1 MYDTY
6 YRLKSSALKQLD
18 AVSLVPHPAMTAVRN
33 PGTVGSSLC
42 QEALFTIRGIWN
54 HVKRKPDFMHL
65 FANVLTFPQQWV
77 DQATNPI
84 NLYYPVYVSD
94 NSQYLT

>member
-33 PGTVGSSLC
+33 LGTVGSSLC
-42 QEALFTIRGIWN
+42 REALFTIRGI
-54 HVKRKPDFMHL
+54 
-65 FANVLTFPQQWV
+65 
-77 DQATNPI
+77 
-84 NLYYPVYVSD
+84 
-94 NSQYLT
+94 